1 MFLDVRE
8 EHVKP
13 MEVTNLELKMKPK
26 QMEEFKSMFAN
37 DLELMNTAR
46 NDNYLFIRKT
56 ISNIERSI

>member
-1 MFLDVRE
+1 MFLGVRE

-37 DLELMNTAR
+37 DLE
-46 NDNYLFIRKT
+46 
-56 ISNIERSI
+56 